1 MAQAGQIIADRYRLD
16 EPLGH
21 GAMGKIWRAQHLG
34 FNGSVALKFLDPA
47 IADNPETF
55 NRFLLEAQAAAAVR
69 SAHVVQILDCGVD
82 GSTPYI
88 SMELLHGETLDKRLR
103 ARPLTPQELD
113 KVVREVAE
121 ALDNAH
127 ALGVIHRDLKPTNI
141 FIAQERERE
150 ITKVLDFGIAKVID
164 PSLDRDS
171 AALTSS
177 GILLGT
183 PHYMSPE
190 QARGSR
196 SVDHRADLWALA
208 VLAYECL
215 TGQLPFQGGSMG
227 DILVQ
232 ICTEEAPLPSE
243 LLEVPPGFDEWFRKG
258 TRKEPAER
266 FTSAGEMADALTQI
280 LAHFPER
287 TLRAPGRRGGGAG
300 EPATLRSEP
309 GARDEIPGSSP
320 PVVFPASVWL
330 PRVRA
335 RWLPWAAPMA
345 ALAFAAVTIALWPS
359 PSASHRFGS
368 AVLRNAPS
376 AAVSPPPVATPPA
389 LAEALEP
396 KSVAPPAVEQA
407 VANAKERA
415 VPRGAAARP
424 RTRSDRVPA
433 GAREK
438 TKPSEPAPA
447 KSDPPRPLPGNVARE
462 TVAPED
468 VPQEDDDLDPFSER
482 R

>member
-1 MAQAGQIIADRYRLD
+1 VAQPGQIIADRYRLE

-47 IADNPETF
+47 IADNPDTF
-55 NRFLLEAQAAAAVR
+55 NRFLLEAHAAAAVR
-69 SAHVVQILDCGVD
+69 SAHVVQILDCGID
-82 GSTPYI
+82 GSAPYI

-103 ARPLTPQELD
+103 ARPLTVPELD
-113 KVVREVAE
+113 KVMREVAE
-121 ALDNAH
+121 AVDNAH
-127 ALGVIHRDLKPTNI
+127 RLGVIHRDLKPTNI
-141 FIAQERERE
+141 FIARERERE
-150 ITKVLDFGIAKVID
+150 ITKVLDFGIAKIID

-177 GILLGT
+177 GMLLGT

-196 SVDHRADLWALA
+196 GVDYRADLWALA

-232 ICTEEAPLPSE
+232 ICTEEAPTPSQ
-243 LLEVPPGFDEWFRKG
+243 LVDVPPGFDEWFRKG

-266 FTSAGEMADALTQI
+266 FASAREMAGALSEI
-280 LAHFPER
+280 LAASPER
-287 TLRAPGRRGGGAG
+287 TIRTRGRHTAGAA

-309 GARDEIPGSSP
+309 GSPDENPGSSP

-330 PRVRA
+330 PRVHA
-335 RWLPWAAPMA
+335 RWLSW
-345 ALAFAAVTIALWPS
+345 ALAVALLCGAVTVAVWPS
-359 PSASHRFGS
+359 PTVSSRLGG
-368 AVLRNAPS
+368 AVLPS
-376 AAVSPPPVATPPA
+376 IPSPSVSPAPAATPPA
-389 LAEALEP
+389 ATPLAIAEALEP
-396 KSVAPPAVEQA
+396 KSVPPPAAQGA
-407 VANAKERA
+407 GANAENRPA
-415 VPRGAAARP
+415 GTAAARP
-424 RTRSDRVPA
+424 RS
-433 GAREK
+433 
-438 TKPSEPAPA
+438 KPQRLAASAQETLKLAEPPA
-447 KSDPPRPLPGNVARE
+447 KSEPGKQLST
-462 TVAPED
+462 TVG
-468 VPQEDDDLDPFSER
+468 QEHEDLDPFSER